1 VLFIINCQNFNL
13 RHKQQ
18 HRYIVYTS
26 LSSITIPFYHPYF
39 VFISIVMSDG
49 YVGQWNSA
57 KVTSGMK
64 AGLPLTIFDKAM
76 ENTVVISPFR
86 EFMATSSYL
95 DTDSDPH
102 MLQLG
107 VMGMANEVYFKTTI

>member
-1 VLFIINCQNFNL
+1 
-13 RHKQQ
+13 
-18 HRYIVYTS
+18 
-26 LSSITIPFYHPYF
+26 
-39 VFISIVMSDG
+39 MSDG
-49 YVGQWNSA
+49 HVGQWNQA
-57 KVTSGMK
+57 EVTTGMA

-86 EFMATSSYL
+86 EFMATSSHL

-107 VMGMANEVYFKTTI
+107 IMGMADEVYIKVIKKLLVLKCIR